1 MDRWRAALVVG
12 RDLVTS
18 TVAIWGIVNEERSG
32 AVHWE
37 LLVVYTAML
46 GIPTALNVWAIRTA
60 TPPPPERSSTD
71 TGTSRSSSALDSAP

>member
-1 MDRWRAALVVG
+1 MDRWRAALVVV

-46 GIPTALNVWAIRTA
+46 GLPTALNVWAIRTA
-60 TPPPPERSSTD
+60 TPPERPSTD
-71 TGTSRSSSALDSAP
+71 TDTSRLPSVQDSSP